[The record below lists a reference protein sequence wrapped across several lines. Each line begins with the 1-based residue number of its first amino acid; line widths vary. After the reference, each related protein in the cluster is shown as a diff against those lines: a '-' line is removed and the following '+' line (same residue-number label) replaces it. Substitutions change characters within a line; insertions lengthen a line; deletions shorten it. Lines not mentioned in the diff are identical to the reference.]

1 MKNPIILLIMCFLS
15 YTNGF
20 QSGSWPKSRI
30 SNLQPIQRL
39 TNSNTNIYPKRT
51 ESISLVQL
59 NMISTSAKSKR
70 VTHHEDGNV
79 FKPRRPLGR
88 FVTEIFRRLFWIL
101 GWWIVKWRNKTFV
114 HDPNNN
120 LRYFYNNNGEKG
132 ILTFSNHIS
141 IFDDPGIWIGIFNFK
156 TLTLKFL
163 RSIVM
168 EESWYWSLGK
178 LSAGIFRG
186 LNCIPIKRGD
196 IRALECPALR
206 ELYGRLN
213 GLDHQV
219 NGDRREHV
227 HIMIEGR
234 INQHWRYHFGMPR
247 LGKFRKGTA
256 KLIACSP
263 PKKTLVIPIF
273 HTGLDQVFPEE
284 IPVGIEFNDRL
295 TGTTKSFWPKKHKRI
310 DIYIGDPV
318 DFTDILPESGYSF
331 DEKTDK
337 NLLDTINLK
346 LYESMIKLDQAAKH
360 QERHLHL
367 RNDSR
372 AP

>member
-1 MKNPIILLIMCFLS
+1 MIATTTK
-15 YTNGF
+15 
-20 QSGSWPKSRI
+20 
-30 SNLQPIQRL
+30 
-39 TNSNTNIYPKRT
+39 SNTHNRF
-51 ESISLVQL
+51 
-59 NMISTSAKSKR
+59 
-70 VTHHEDGNV
+70 HDGNV
-79 FKPRRPLGR
+79 SQSRQPLGR
-88 FVTEIFRRLFWIL
+88 FVTEIFRHVFWVL
-101 GWWIVKWRNKTFV
+101 GWWVVKWRNKTFV

-120 LRYFYNNNGEKG
+120 LRHFYSNNGEKG

-141 IFDDPGIWIGIFNFK
+141 IFDDPGIWVGMFNLK
-156 TLTLKFL
+156 TLSLKFL

-168 EESWYWSLGK
+168 EESWYWSFGK

-206 ELYGRLN
+206 EIHGRLN
-213 GLDHQV
+213 GIDNQ
-219 NGDRREHV
+219 NENRREHV

-256 KLIACSP
+256 KLITCSP

-284 IPVGIEFNDRL
+284 IPAGIEMNDRL
-295 TGTTKSFWPKKHKRI
+295 TGATKSFWPKKHKRI

-318 DFTDILPESGYSF
+318 DFTDMVPENGYLF
-331 DEKTDK
+331 DDKTDK
-337 NLLDTINLK
+337 ILLDRINLK
-346 LYESMIKLDQAAKH
+346 LYESMIKLDQVAKREESS
-360 QERHLHL
+360 QGGI
-367 RNDSR
+367 
-372 AP
+372 